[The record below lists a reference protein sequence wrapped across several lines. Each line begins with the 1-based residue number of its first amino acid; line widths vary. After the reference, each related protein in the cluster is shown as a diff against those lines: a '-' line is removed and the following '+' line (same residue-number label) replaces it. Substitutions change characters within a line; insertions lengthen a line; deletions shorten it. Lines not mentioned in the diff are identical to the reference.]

1 MKIID
6 THAHLQSE
14 EFNSILDE
22 VINRLGIV
30 DKVFLA
36 TSCISDIKKA
46 CEIAHKYD
54 NLYFF
59 AGIHP
64 HHASEFKIGDLDI
77 IENYLKDEKCIGIGE
92 IGLDYFYNYAPKD
105 TQKTLFSNLLDF
117 AIYHNKWV
125 SIHIRDAT
133 KDAIDIL
140 STKKNLKAIIHC
152 FNGDL
157 ELLELALEKN
167 YLLGIGGVV
176 TFKNSLIRQN
186 ITKVPLK
193 NMVLETDAPYLAPV
207 PKRGKTNEPSFLQY
221 TIIALGDLLGIETKE
236 IAQITYV
243 NGLRVLNDKQLF

>member
-14 EFNSILDE
+14 EFNAILDD

-30 DKVFLA
+30 EKVFLA
-36 TSCISDIKKA
+36 TSHISDIQKA

-64 HHASEFKIGDLDI
+64 HYASEFKIGDLDI
-77 IENYLKDEKCIGIGE
+77 IEGYLKDEKCIGIGE

-105 TQKTLFSNLLDF
+105 TQKTLFSSLLDL
-117 AIYHNKWV
+117 AIYNNKWV

-140 STKKNLKAIIHC
+140 STKENLKAIIHC
-152 FNGDL
+152 FSGDL
-157 ELLELALEKN
+157 DLLKLALEKN
-167 YLLGIGGVV
+167 CLLGIGGVV

-186 ITKVPLK
+186 ITKIPLK

-207 PKRGKTNEPSFLQY
+207 PKRGKINEPSFLQY
-221 TIIALGDLLGIETKE
+221 TINALSDLLEIETKE
-236 IAQITYV
+236 IAQITYT
-243 NGLRVLNDKQLF
+243 NSLRVLNDK

>member
-14 EFNSILDE
+14 EFNSILDD
-22 VINRLGIV
+22 VINRLGV
-30 DKVFLA
+30 VEKVFLA
-36 TSCISDIKKA
+36 TSYISDIKKA
-46 CEIAHKYD
+46 CEITHKYD

-59 AGIHP
+59 AGMHP

-77 IENYLKDEKCIGIGE
+77 IGNYLKDEKCIGIGE

-105 TQKTLFSNLLDF
+105 TQKALFSSLLDL
-117 AIYHNKWV
+117 AIYYNKLV
-125 SIHIRDAT
+125 SIHIREAT
-133 KDAIDIL
+133 KDALEIL

-152 FNGDL
+152 FSGDL
-157 ELLELALEKN
+157 DLLELALEKN
-167 YLLGIGGVV
+167 LLLGIGGVV

-221 TIIALGDLLGIETKE
+221 TINALSDLLDIETKE
-236 IAQITYV
+236 IAQITYT
-243 NGLRVLNDKQLF
+243 NSLKVLNDK

>member
-14 EFNSILDE
+14 EFNAILDD

-30 DKVFLA
+30 EKVFLA
-36 TSCISDIKKA
+36 TSYVNDIKKA
-46 CEIAHKYD
+46 CEITHKYD

-64 HHASEFKIGDLDI
+64 HYANEFKIGDLDI

-105 TQKTLFSNLLDF
+105 TQKTLFSNLLDL

-140 STKKNLKAIIHC
+140 STKNNLKAIIHC

-157 ELLELALEKN
+157 DLLKLALDKN
-167 YLLGIGGVV
+167 YLLGIGGIV

-186 ITKVPLK
+186 ITNVPLK

-207 PKRGKTNEPSFLQY
+207 PKRSKTNEPSFLQY
-221 TIIALGDLLGIETKE
+221 TLNALCSLVGAQAEE
-236 IAQITYV
+236 IAQITYS
-243 NGLRVLNDKQLF
+243 NSLRVLNDK